1 MKTAAKIIGI
11 SFVALAVLGGAIYGA
26 AQALEESDTHRDA
39 VARAVDHVVIK
50 AESGDIDV
58 VPGGRSVEVER
69 TDRYVLD
76 SPDVSRTL
84 DDGVL
89 TIESKCDSVLAPFCA
104 TDFRVQVP
112 HGVTVDV
119 RTYSGDL
126 DIDGITG
133 RQIDA
138 RAYVGDVHVDAA
150 RTSDVTAR
158 TNVGDVDVEL
168 PRGTYAVDTDT
179 AVGDSDVDGVIDSD
193 GARHGLEARADVGD
207 VDVTAR

>member
-11 SFVALAVLGGAIYGA
+11 SFVALAILGGAIYGA
-26 AQALEESDTHRDA
+26 GQALEENETHRDA
-39 VARAVDHVVIK
+39 ISGPVDHVVIK

-58 VPGGRSVEVER
+58 VPGKGSVDVER
-69 TDRYVLD
+69 TDRYVFD

-104 TDFRVQVP
+104 TDFRVEVP
-112 HGVTVDV
+112 RDVTVDV
-119 RTYSGDL
+119 RTYSGDV

-138 RAYVGDVHVDAA
+138 RSYVGDVHVDAA
-150 RTSDVTAR
+150 RKSDVTAR

-168 PRGTYAVDTDT
+168 PRGTYAIDSDT
-179 AVGDSDVDGVIDSD
+179 AVGDSDLDGVVASD
-193 GARHGLEARADVGD
+193 GARHEIEARADVGS
-207 VDVTAR
+207 VDVTDR

>member
-1 MKTAAKIIGI
+1 MKTALKIIGI
-11 SFVALAVLGGAIYGA
+11 SFVALVILGGAVYGA
-26 AQALEESDTHRDA
+26 AQALEENETHRDA
-39 VARAVDHVVIK
+39 ISRDVDHVVIK

-58 VPGGRSVEVER
+58 VPGDGSVDVER

-76 SPDVSRTL
+76 SPDVTRTL

-89 TIESKCDSVLAPFCA
+89 TIESRCDSVLAPFCA
-104 TDFRVQVP
+104 TDYRVEVP
-112 HGVTVDV
+112 RDVTVDV
-119 RTYSGDL
+119 RTYSGDV

-138 RAYVGDVHVDAA
+138 RSYVGDVHVDAA
-150 RTSDVTAR
+150 RKGDITAH

-168 PRGTYAVDTDT
+168 PRGTYAVDSDT
-179 AVGDSDVDGVIDSD
+179 AVGDSDVDGVVDSD
-193 GARHGLEARADVGD
+193 RAQHAIDARTDVGD

>member
-1 MKTAAKIIGI
+1 MKTALKIIGI
-11 SFVALAVLGGAIYGA
+11 SFVALVILGGAVYGA
-26 AQALEESDTHRDA
+26 AQALEENETHRDA
-39 VARAVDHVVIK
+39 ISRDVDHVVIK

-58 VPGGRSVEVER
+58 VPGDGSVDVER

-76 SPDVSRTL
+76 SPDVTRTL

-89 TIESKCDSVLAPFCA
+89 TIESRCDSVLAPFCA
-104 TDFRVQVP
+104 TDYRVEVP
-112 HGVTVDV
+112 RDVTVDV
-119 RTYSGDL
+119 RTYSGDV

-138 RAYVGDVHVDAA
+138 RSYVGDVHVDAA
-150 RTSDVTAR
+150 RKGDITAH

-168 PRGTYAVDTDT
+168 PRGTYAVDSDT
-179 AVGDSDVDGVIDSD
+179 AVGDSDVDGVVDSD
-193 GARHGLEARADVGD
+193 RAQHEIDARTDVGD

>member
-1 MKTAAKIIGI
+1 MKTALKIIGI
-11 SFVALAVLGGAIYGA
+11 SLVALVVLGGAVYGA
-26 AQALEESDTHRDA
+26 AQALEEKETHRDA
-39 VARAVDHVVIK
+39 IARNVDHVVIR
-50 AESGDIDV
+50 ADSGDIDV
-58 VPGGRSVEVER
+58 VPGEGSVDVER

-76 SPDVSRTL
+76 SPDVTRTL

-104 TDFRVQVP
+104 TDYRVEVP
-112 HGVTVDV
+112 RDVTVDV
-119 RTYSGDL
+119 RTYSGDV

-138 RAYVGDVHVDAA
+138 RSYVGDVHIDAA
-150 RTSDVTAR
+150 RKGDITAR

-168 PRGTYAVDTDT
+168 PRGTYAVDSDT

-193 GARHGLEARADVGD
+193 RAQHEIDVRADVGD
-207 VDVTAR
+207 VDVTTR